1 MKRERIEPI
10 PEVVSLHTEAQRE
23 IGRRALEFVRRPIRA
38 VASFVSDLCVAVAY
52 EPEQQDEF

>member
-1 MKRERIEPI
+1 MRRERIEPI

-23 IGRRALEFVRRPIRA
+23 IGRRVLDFARRPIRA
-38 VASFVSDLCVAVAY
+38 VTSFVSEVCIAIAY